1 MIELVWSKEASVKQA
16 LWDAFRDLY
25 LTAPRTSKSNVA
37 GLYIACKLISLTLSA
52 TLAELTSLE
61 QLLSEMKQ
69 QGLIAPTVVQTLL
82 DIFGTVP
89 PSHCPLTRACCFQL
103 LSPCPDLQVP
113 QVSAVESRGAIIILG
128 MLATASPEISR
139 ENFDLLSSTGL
150 GARAKVPRDG
160 VVSVGRALC
169 RPHLTCGFL
178 PTPATRM
185 TCD

>member
-89 PSHCPLTRACCFQL
+89 SHCPLTCACFFQFRVDN
-103 LSPCPDLQVP
+103 S
-113 QVSAVESRGAIIILG
+113 
-128 MLATASPEISR
+128 
-139 ENFDLLSSTGL
+139 
-150 GARAKVPRDG
+150 
-160 VVSVGRALC
+160 
-169 RPHLTCGFL
+169 
-178 PTPATRM
+178 
-185 TCD
+185 

>member
-37 GLYIACKLISLTLSA
+37 SLYIACKLISLTLSA

-89 PSHCPLTRACCFQL
+89 PLALPADACVLFPVAKPLPRPPGAASEC
-103 LSPCPDLQVP
+103 
-113 QVSAVESRGAIIILG
+113 SRKPRGDHHPG
-128 MLATASPEISR
+128 H
-139 ENFDLLSSTGL
+139 
-150 GARAKVPRDG
+150 ARHRIA
-160 VVSVGRALC
+160 
-169 RPHLTCGFL
+169 
-178 PTPATRM
+178 
-185 TCD
+185 